1 MILAPG
7 PTVANKQGAVGLSTA
22 GPGAFG
28 DAYFAKT
35 AVMPTRTSPAE
46 PPPGFWT
53 P

>member
-1 MILAPG
+1 MILASG
-7 PTVANKQGAVGLSTA
+7 PVVANKQEAVGLPTASTTRLWRL
-22 GPGAFG
+22 
-28 DAYFAKT
+28 YFPKT